1 MNLNNKKSNFDRSV
15 LVIGGAG
22 YIGSHLVLDLCDKGY
37 DVTVFDN
44 LSSGFEVNID
54 PRADFIKGDILN
66 DGDLASLFKKKYLA
80 IFHFAA
86 LKAVG
91 DSMLDPMSYSKVNIF
106 GTINILNQMVANN
119 INFLIFSSTAA
130 VYGKPQYLPLD
141 EKHPLEPIN
150 YYGFT
155 KLEMERL
162 LKWYSSLKGINFAA
176 LRYFNA
182 AGYDLDG
189 RIVGLEKEPAN
200 LLPVVM
206 ETAIGLRK
214 SISIFGN
221 NYSTPDG
228 TGIRDY
234 IHVLDLVSAHKASL
248 DYLLRSKSNI
258 YLNLATGKGYSVL
271 DVIKVA
277 QSVTQKEIIY
287 NFVDKR
293 DGDCDQVVAK
303 SNIAKKI
310 LDWDPKLSD
319 MKQIIESMWN
329 VYSKKIDKV

>member
-54 PRADFIKGDILN
+54 PRVDFIKGDILN

-248 DYLLRSKSNI
+248 DYLLRNKSNI

>member
-54 PRADFIKGDILN
+54 PRVDFIKGDILN

-248 DYLLRSKSNI
+248 DYLLRNKSNI

-329 VYSKKIDKV
+329 VYSKKINK